1 MKWLWMVA
9 VFFTTITI
17 VAIVCLADNNAQP
30 TVQNT
35 AFVVVVAACESALH
49 FKTPLNVK
57 RV

>member
-1 MKWLWMVA
+1 MAA